1 MSSFHGTIAPMNKED
16 LQLSSYDYDLPKEQI
31 ASRPVEGR
39 HHSRLLVYNC
49 KTDSVTHHQF
59 NELIN
64 FLPSQTTL
72 VLNQS
77 KVFPCR
83 LKGHKDSGGSVEV
96 FFLTVEANDD
106 GNYRALVKA
115 NGKKRI
121 GDHYQFANNL
131 KIEIIDNVD
140 GEFLIKPSLSG
151 YDLINYLNANA
162 LVPIPPY
169 IRGGESDEQD
179 KKDYQTVF
187 ANELGSVAAPT
198 AGLHFSDELLSQIKE
213 AGHDIAKVTL
223 HVGLG
228 TFAPVKVDNLED
240 HKMHSEN
247 YYVDSENFK
256 KITSAKKRI
265 AVGTT
270 SLRTLE
276 TIWKNGVENYTPGEM
291 KDTDIFLHPG
301 VDVKSIDGL
310 VTNFH
315 LPKSTLLMLVSALI
329 GREKTLELYKI
340 AVENKYRFFSYGD
353 AMLILR

>member
-1 MSSFHGTIAPMNKED
+1 MNQLNNVD

-31 ASRPVEGR
+31 AERPIEGR

-49 KTDSVTHHQF
+49 ETDTISHHKF

-64 FLPSQTTL
+64 FLPSETTL

-83 LKGHKDSGGSVEV
+83 LKGHKESGGNAEV
-96 FFLTVEANDD
+96 FFLTVEPNEA
-106 GNYRALVKA
+106 GYYRALVKA
-115 NGKKRI
+115 RGKKKA
-121 GDHYQFANNL
+121 GDKYIFANGLTISIVDN
-131 KIEIIDNVD
+131 IE
-140 GEFLIKPSLSG
+140 GEFLIAPSIVG
-151 YDLINYLNANA
+151 NDLIDYLNANA

-169 IRGGESDEQD
+169 IRGGESDDQD

-198 AGLHFSDELLSQIKE
+198 AGLHFSDELLEQIKGQ
-213 AGHDIAKVTL
+213 GHDIAKVTL

-247 YYVDSENFK
+247 YFVDKVNFE
-256 KITSAKKRI
+256 KIKNAKKRF

-276 TIWKNGVENYTPGEM
+276 TIWQNGVEDYTPGEM
-291 KDTDIFLHPG
+291 KDTSIFLHPG

-329 GREKTLELYKI
+329 GREKTLEIYNI
-340 AVENKYRFFSYGD
+340 AVKEGYRFFSYGD

>member
-1 MSSFHGTIAPMNKED
+1 MDKPINKED
-16 LQLSSYDYDLPKEQI
+16 LQLSAYDYDLPKELI
-31 ASRPVEGR
+31 ATRPVEGR

-49 KTDSVTHHQF
+49 QTDTVSHHTF
-59 NELIN
+59 NELVN
-64 FLPSQTTL
+64 FLPQETTL

-83 LKGHKDSGGSVEV
+83 LKGKKETGGSIEV
-96 FFLTVEANDD
+96 FFLTVEPNKD
-106 GNYRALVKA
+106 GLYRALVKA
-115 NGKKRI
+115 NGKKKA
-121 GDHYQFANNL
+121 GDIYHFEDGL
-131 KIEIIDNVD
+131 TIEINGNIE
-140 GEFLIKPSLSG
+140 GEFLIRPSLIG
-151 YDLINYLNANA
+151 NDLINYLNAHA

-198 AGLHFSDELLSQIKE
+198 AGLHFTDELLSKIKE
-213 AGHDIAKVTL
+213 EGHDIAKVTL

-247 YYVDSENFK
+247 YCVDKSDFE
-256 KITSAKKRI
+256 KIKNAKKRF

-276 TIWKNGVENYTPGEM
+276 TIWQAGVENYTPGEL

-310 VTNFH
+310 ITNFH

-329 GREKTLELYKI
+329 GREKTLELYDI
-340 AVENKYRFFSYGD
+340 AVKEKYRFFSYGD

>member
-1 MSSFHGTIAPMNKED
+1 MDRSINKED
-16 LQLSSYDYDLPKEQI
+16 LQLSAYDYYLPKELI
-31 ASRPVEGR
+31 ATRPVEGR
-39 HHSRLLVYNC
+39 HYSRLLVYNC
-49 KTDSVTHHQF
+49 QTDTISHHTF
-59 NELIN
+59 NELVN
-64 FLPSQTTL
+64 FLPEETTL

-83 LKGHKDSGGSVEV
+83 LKGKKDTGGCVEV
-96 FFLTVEANDD
+96 FFLTVEPNEE
-106 GNYRALVKA
+106 GHYRALVKA
-115 NGKKRI
+115 NGKKRD
-121 GDHYQFANNL
+121 GDIYLFEDNL
-131 KIEIIDNVD
+131 RIEIVGNVD
-140 GEFLIKPSLSG
+140 GEFLIRPSLIG
-151 YDLINYLNANA
+151 NELIDFLNAHA

-198 AGLHFSDELLSQIKE
+198 AGLHFTDELLTKIKNQ
-213 AGHDIAKVTL
+213 GHDIAKVTL

-247 YYVDSENFK
+247 YCIDQSNFE
-256 KITSAKKRI
+256 KIKQAKKRF

-276 TIWKNGVENYTPGEM
+276 TIWQSGVDNYIPGEL
-291 KDTDIFLHPG
+291 KDTSIFLHPG
-301 VDVKSIDGL
+301 VDVESIDGL
-310 VTNFH
+310 ITNFH

-329 GREKTLELYKI
+329 GREKTLELYDI
-340 AVENKYRFFSYGD
+340 AVKEEYRFFSYGD

>member
-1 MSSFHGTIAPMNKED
+1 MNKDD
-16 LQLSSYDYDLPKEQI
+16 LRIAAYDYELPKEQI
-31 ASRPVEGR
+31 ASRPVAGR

-49 KTDSVTHHQF
+49 RDGSVSHHHF

-64 FLPSQTTL
+64 FLPEETTL

-96 FFLTVEANDD
+96 FFLSVEADQN

-121 GDHYQFANNL
+121 GDHYQFANGL
-131 KIEIIDNVD
+131 RIEIIDNVD
-140 GEFLIKPSLSG
+140 GEFIIKPSLNG
-151 YDLINYLNANA
+151 NALIDYLNANA

-179 KKDYQTVF
+179 KSDYQTVF

-198 AGLHFSDELLSQIKE
+198 AGLHFTDELLTQIRE
-213 AGHDIAKVTL
+213 RGHDIAKVTL

-228 TFAPVKVDNLED
+228 TFAPVKVDNLAD
-240 HKMHSEN
+240 HTMHSEN
-247 YYVDSENFK
+247 YCVDKDNFE
-256 KITSAKKRI
+256 KIKNAKKRI

-276 TIWKNGVENYTPGEM
+276 TIWQSGVDNYTPGEM
-291 KDTDIFLHPG
+291 KDTSIFLHPG

-340 AVENKYRFFSYGD
+340 AVDEGYRFFSYGD